1 MKKFAYSLLK
11 ALPAILIMAACSQTE
26 EPDID
31 LSLTEQ
37 TTRAT
42 DETPSFSTSTKQRNY
57 IARWLAENYTIEEA
71 QRVHNAVQISHSV
84 GLDEFFYLKE
94 FLSENTASNKVVR
107 EAPSEISKKFKSELL
122 NGSLAK
128 ESVMSTQSNN
138 PIEELLN
145 NERLV
150 IYWPYSEN
158 WDGITTPVLV
168 YAPQNLSEL
177 NALGYVLNKDTHKL
191 DIILVN
197 EQYSEQHPV
206 WIITESE
213 TPYSQLP
220 NFANGE
226 TVSPDGILY
235 SPNKLPPIGIHPPYP
250 YPYPDPLPKDSSRY
264 YQERDIITL
273 RLGYVRSEKNHDT
286 WFAGGSEYVFRFA
299 YAKNTNLKCEA
310 DTSNCIPDVARTKI
324 CFTRK
329 EIKHKTQKELNA
341 IAVSDWPKSLE
352 NIIMTLVE
360 EDGGKERQYNASVTV
375 TWKDKKY
382 GIDVSIPYKNND
394 DDIAKRTYSRNFIMS
409 TNNYK
414 GKDENGNEK
423 WAEDYSDG
431 VYWTLP
437 YETGEPIYNRK

>member
-31 LSLTEQ
+31 ISLTEQ

-42 DETPSFSTSTKQRNY
+42 DETPTFSTSTKQRMY
-57 IARWLAENYTIEEA
+57 VAKWLAQNCTLEEA
-71 QRVHNAVQISHSV
+71 QRVHNAVQISHSL

-94 FLSENTASNKVVR
+94 FLSENIASNKVARV
-107 EAPSEISKKFKSELL
+107 APSEISKNFKSELL

-158 WDGITTPVLV
+158 WDGITNPVIV

-177 NALGYVLNKDTHKL
+177 NAFGYKFNEDTHKL

-197 EQYSEQHPV
+197 EQYCEQHPV

-226 TVSPDGILY
+226 TISPDGILY
-235 SPNKLPPIGIHPPYP
+235 SPNTLPPIEIHPPYP
-250 YPYPDPLPKDSSRY
+250 DPDPLPIDSTRY
-264 YQERDIITL
+264 YQEKDIITL

-286 WFAGGSEYVFRFA
+286 WLAGGSEYVFRFA
-299 YAKNTNLKCEA
+299 YAKNTDLKCEA

-329 EIKHKTQKELNA
+329 EIKHKTQKTLNA
-341 IAVSDWPKSLE
+341 VSISDWPKSLD

-360 EDGGKERQYNASVTV
+360 EDGGTTKKKFDASVKV

-382 GIDVSIPYKNND
+382 DINVSIPYWNFD

-437 YETGEPIYNRK
+437 YEIGFPIYNRK